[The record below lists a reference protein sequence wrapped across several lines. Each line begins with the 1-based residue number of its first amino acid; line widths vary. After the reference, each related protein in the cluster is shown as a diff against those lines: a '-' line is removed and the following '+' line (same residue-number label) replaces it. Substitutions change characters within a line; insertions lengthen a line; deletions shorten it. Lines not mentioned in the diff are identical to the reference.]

1 MATNA
6 IIKLGLAVEAVRS
19 VFATN
24 KSAPLEVADTYL
36 TTGITLDNDRFFEVL
51 GNSVFFESYNT
62 PAKTAKVYKECP
74 PLNYILNQKNLQLI
88 NGKLVCHRVF
98 ENGKKTPVK
107 DKRFTDILNYPN
119 PIETGKQFFGRLNTI
134 LKIFKYCPVLKVYAS
149 GFEEDGV
156 KQLWI
161 LPPHKCRITLK
172 KNAYFPESSADQ
184 IEKFELRGDD
194 GRYTTLDHNNIYF
207 YTSNDANLEG
217 GVLPESL
224 LETYKYNIN
233 NIIKNYESRG
243 VIMERRGALGILGPD
258 GGDSAGATRATPD
271 QKKELQDDY
280 RKYGLLKDQWQVI
293 ISTIPMKFT
302 PMSMNMRDLML
313 LEMAEDDIKTL
324 CVALGFEFNLL
335 PWGSNT
341 AFANKNIGE
350 KRQYQDYTIPEA
362 ENLMFQFTDCTGV
375 DVYGYEYALD
385 YSHVACL
392 QADEKEKS
400 EVRRNNVTSVSVQMS
415 KGLITYGRAM
425 EILGESDSTPSDM
438 AKKFIWELP
447 EEIQALFKVPIPADN
462 NNSQNQN
469 NNEPK

>member
-6 IIKLGLAVEAVRS
+6 LIKLGLAVEAVRS

-24 KSAPLEVADTYL
+24 KAAPLEVADTY
-36 TTGITLDNDRFFEVL
+36 TSTGITLDNDRFFEVL

-74 PLNYILNQKNLQLI
+74 PLNYILNQKNLQLT
-88 NGKLVCHRVF
+88 NGKLVCNRVF
-98 ENGKKTPVK
+98 ENGKKTPV
-107 DKRFTDILNYPN
+107 RNAQFTNILNYPN
-119 PIETGKQFFGRLNTI
+119 PIETGKQFLGRLNTI
-134 LKIFKYCPVLKVYAS
+134 LKIFKCCPVLKVYAS

-172 KNAYFPESSADQ
+172 KNINFPESAEDQ
-184 IEKFELRGDD
+184 IEKFELRGDN
-194 GRYTTLDHNNIYF
+194 GTYTTLDHTNIYW
-207 YTSNDANLEG
+207 YTSNDANIEG
-217 GVLPESL
+217 GVLPDSL

-243 VIMERRGALGILGPD
+243 VIMERRGALGILSPD
-258 GGDSAGATRATPD
+258 GKDAAGPIPAND
-271 QKKELQDDY
+271 IEKEQLQKDY
-280 RKYGLLKDQWQVI
+280 RKYGLSKDQWQII

-302 PMSMNMRDLML
+302 SMAMNMRDLML

-324 CVALGFEFNLL
+324 CVAIGFEFNLL
-335 PWGSNT
+335 PWGSDT

-375 DVYGYEYALD
+375 DNYGYEYALD

-400 EVRRNNVTSVSVQMS
+400 EVRRNNVNSVSIQMS

-425 EILGESDSTPSDM
+425 EILGESDSTPTDM

-447 EEIQALFKVPIPADN
+447 EEIQALYKVALPAD